1 MIRVKEETGRAD
13 LKLNITKIEIMT
25 YGLITS
31 WQIEGEKMAVVTDFL
46 LLDSK
51 ITVDVDY
58 SNEIRR
64 QLLLGK
70 KAENLDSVLKSRD
83 ITPLTKVHIVK
94 DYDFPSSHVWFDS
107 WTVF

>member
-1 MIRVKEETGRAD
+1 MKEETGRAD
-13 LKLNITKIEIMT
+13 LKLNITKTEIMT

-70 KAENLDSVLKSRD
+70 KAM
-83 ITPLTKVHIVK
+83 TT
-94 DYDFPSSHVWFDS
+94 
-107 WTVF
+107 